1 MKAAGGNTRPSL
13 PASPAPGSWV
23 RGLTGA
29 MAVRRVSGVVLAIAS
44 IVVAWYLV
52 SLAAHDLPKPG
63 EVVSAVWSIGSEASS
78 YVDIVDTLR
87 RVAIGFVASTLLGL
101 VIGVAMGQSPWWRG
115 LVKPWVLGAL
125 SIPGPIVIIFATL
138 IIGVS
143 ETSVLV
149 ALVVSVTPYAVNI
162 VAGAVGGRDVA
173 LEQMSEVFRLGV
185 RRRLRHVLLPQ
196 LLPAMFASMRTSF
209 AMSWKL
215 VVVIEAIGAS
225 RGIGAQISHSFR
237 VLDVASGIAW
247 AAIFVVVMWL
257 VDVFGFDRAQQ
268 FLFRWRTAAERG

>member
-1 MKAAGGNTRPSL
+1 MRAMVGNSRPSL
-13 PASPAPGSWV
+13 PVSPAPRKWF
-23 RGLTGA
+23 RALTGGVA
-29 MAVRRVSGVVLAIAS
+29 AQRLSGVVLAVAS
-44 IVVAWYLV
+44 IIVGWYLV
-52 SLAAHDLPKPG
+52 SIAVQDLPRPH
-63 EVVSAVWSIGSEASS
+63 EVVSAVWSIVTESSS
-78 YVDIVDTLR
+78 YVDVVDTLR
-87 RVAIGFVASTLLGL
+87 RVAIGFVASTMLGL
-101 VIGVAMGQSPWWRG
+101 AIGVAMGQSPWWRG

-143 ETSVLV
+143 EASVLV

-173 LEQMSEVFRLGV
+173 LEQMSDVFRLSV
-185 RRRLRHVLLPQ
+185 RQRLRHVLLPQ
-196 LLPAMFASMRTSF
+196 LLPAVFASMRTAF

-257 VDVFGFDRAQQ
+257 VDVVGFDRTQQ
-268 FLFRWRTAAERG
+268 FMFRWRTAAEQE